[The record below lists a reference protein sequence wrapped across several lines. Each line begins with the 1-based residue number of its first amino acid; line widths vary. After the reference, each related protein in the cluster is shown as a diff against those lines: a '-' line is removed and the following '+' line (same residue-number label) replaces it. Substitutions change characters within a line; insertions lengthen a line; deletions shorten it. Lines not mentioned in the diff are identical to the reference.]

1 MSYFQRLIEQINVF
15 IQSLSLMASDF
26 ITFSPKKALF
36 VFGSFILIMV
46 LISRTKDKFLTNKN
60 ASSAQVIT
68 RLISPILIYVVVYY
82 FYIQDKGNLI
92 LMTLNSLAMF
102 WLLASLIYLP
112 YLYIDDVSKL
122 KITVVLP
129 LVILG
134 IISNDVSL
142 LIEHVSNIQTKNLKD
157 LLIFSNVITKIIAVF
172 ATYLYM
178 RAFLIPIY
186 ERLLQ
191 HFKFLDKLKPL
202 MQYSS
207 AALLIIGILWMFNVV
222 QFGTQF
228 FLGIALL
235 LIFIAFLYYLD
246 FIIPKTV
253 KRHFPISLF
262 DYKEQNLLIKKIKF
276 IFLLLLPYFYFHLG
290 YKMMNF
296 AVVENFLTTL
306 TIIKT
311 RFVTITV
318 YKTIIA
324 IWQFLLL
331 KSLLY
336 ILICLIRKM
345 SSNKDKITT
354 GSLETLT
361 YNLGTLLIIAITMV
375 EIGITWQVVLPIAS
389 AIGIGVGVG
398 IQGILNNYV
407 SGFILLF
414 SKKVK
419 IGDIVELEGNAG
431 RLIGLDTDTVFGKVR
446 SIDIFATTIKTFD
459 NVDVAVPN
467 SILISDNIVNYTQED
482 EIVRVRVPIG
492 VSYLS
497 DVKKVKEVIMEAIE
511 ESPYVIK
518 HRNNDVWFNEF
529 GDSSLNFFAI
539 CWVDIKQAKHPRNV
553 RVDII
558 ERVWFKFKEHNIE
571 IPYPQNDI
579 WFRNSLK
586 IEKDVPKK
594 EIINPDPE
602 NKDNENNEEN

>member
-1 MSYFQRLIEQINVF
+1 MNYFQRLIEQINLF

-26 ITFSPKKALF
+26 ITISPKKAFF
-36 VFGSFILIMV
+36 VFGSFIAIMF
-46 LISRTKDKFLTNKN
+46 LISQTKNKFLQNKN
-60 ASSAQVIT
+60 ASSTQVIT
-68 RLISPILIYVVVYY
+68 RLLSPIIVYIVVYY
-82 FYIQDKGNLI
+82 FYTQNQGNLI
-92 LMTLNSLAMF
+92 LMSLNSLAMF

-112 YLYIDDVSKL
+112 YLYIEDVSKL
-122 KITVVLP
+122 KITIVLP

-134 IISNDVSL
+134 IILNDVSL
-142 LIEHVSNIQTKNLKD
+142 LIEHILITNSVNLKD
-157 LLIFSNVITKIIAVF
+157 LLVFSKVITKIIVVF

-186 ERLLQ
+186 ERLLE
-191 HFKFLDKLKPL
+191 HFKFLERLKPL
-202 MQYSS
+202 IRYSS
-207 AALLIIGILWMFNVV
+207 TALLIVGTLWMFNVV

-235 LIFIAFLYYLD
+235 LVFIALLYYLD
-246 FIIPKTV
+246 FFIPKMV
-253 KRHFPISLF
+253 KHNFPSPLF
-262 DYKEQNLLIKKIKF
+262 DYREQQLLIKKTKF
-276 IFLLLLPYFYFHLG
+276 IFLLLLPYFYYHLG

-296 AVVENFLTTL
+296 AKVEEFLTSL
-306 TIIKT
+306 TIINT
-311 RFVTITV
+311 RFITISV
-318 YKTIIA
+318 YKTIVA
-324 IWQFLLL
+324 VWLFMLL
-331 KSLLY
+331 KSILH
-336 ILICLIRKM
+336 ILINLIRKM
-345 SSNKDKITT
+345 SSKKDAITT

-361 YNLGTLLIIAITMV
+361 YNLGTLLIIAITSV
-375 EIGITWQVVLPIAS
+375 EIGITWQVVIPIAS

-467 SILISDNIVNYTQED
+467 SVLISDNIVNYTQED

-497 DVKKVKEVIMEAIE
+497 DVSKVKDVIMEAIE

-518 HRNNDVWFNEF
+518 HMNNDVWFNEF

-558 ERVWFKFKEHNIE
+558 ERVWFKFKEHDIE

-586 IEKDVPKK
+586 IER
-594 EIINPDPE
+594 N
-602 NKDNENNEEN
+602 NKNNNEQED